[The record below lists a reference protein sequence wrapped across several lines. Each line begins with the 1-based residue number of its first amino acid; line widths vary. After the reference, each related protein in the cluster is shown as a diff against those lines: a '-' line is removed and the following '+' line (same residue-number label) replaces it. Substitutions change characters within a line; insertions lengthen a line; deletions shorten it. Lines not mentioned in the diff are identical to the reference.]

1 VCLVLGKPRLER
13 EDMATAEAQLVDM
26 VLRSMLLPGAPA

>member
-1 VCLVLGKPRLER
+1 LGKPRLER